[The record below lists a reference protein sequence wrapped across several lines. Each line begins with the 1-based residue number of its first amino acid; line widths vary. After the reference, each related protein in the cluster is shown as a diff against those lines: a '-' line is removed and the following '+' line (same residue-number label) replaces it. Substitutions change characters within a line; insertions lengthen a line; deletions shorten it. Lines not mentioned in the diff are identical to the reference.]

1 MTQAAQRSRILHL
14 DGLRGFAAASVVF
27 YHYTTRFDEHFG
39 HSPDLLFT
47 FPYGGY
53 GVEFFFLISGF
64 VIYLTLERT
73 STVLGFAYKRFTRL
87 YPAYWFCVVLTF
99 AAVRVFGLPGL
110 EVSAAAATVNLSM
123 LNRFV
128 SVPNVD
134 GVYWSLAYELV
145 FYFWIVVLFRLGL
158 LRNLRGT
165 LLICLAVSLVPALLE
180 HWLGDARIPDLA
192 KTVLLTRH
200 STFFLTGMLFYKAR
214 ERGRF
219 EWRDAVVVALALLS
233 LLVTASMGYALAA
246 VVLVACFAW
255 TLHRPPRLLLQR
267 AVIFLGTISYPL
279 YLVHQN
285 VGYVVIRTG
294 YELGLGANLSVLAAL
309 ATAFGIASLVTL
321 WIEQPARRFL
331 NGLWERERVLVQRP
345 PLQGSEPG

>member
-1 MTQAAQRSRILHL
+1 MS
-14 DGLRGFAAASVVF
+14 
-27 YHYTTRFDEHFG
+27 
-39 HSPDLLFT
+39 

-73 STVLGFAYKRFTRL
+73 STTAEFAYKRFTRL

-99 AAVRVFGLPGL
+99 TVVRAFGLPGL
-110 EVSAAAATVNLSM
+110 EVSTAAAAVNLSM

-145 FYFWIVVLFRLGL
+145 FYFWIVVLFRLGWL
-158 LRNLRGT
+158 GDLRRT
-165 LLICLAVSLVPALLE
+165 LTICLAVSVAPALLE
-180 HWLGDARIPDLA
+180 RWLGDARIPDLV
-192 KTVLLTRH
+192 KTVLLTKH
-200 STFFLTGMLFYKAR
+200 CTFFLTGMLLYRVR

-219 EWRDAVVVALALLS
+219 EWRDGAVIAAALLS
-233 LLVTASMGYALAA
+233 LVVTASGSYALASI
-246 VVLVACFAW
+246 VLVALFGLS
-255 TLHRPPRLLLQR
+255 LHRPPRFLLNR
-267 AVIFLGTISYPL
+267 GVIFLGTISYPL

-285 VGYVVIRTG
+285 VGYVVIRAG
-294 YELGLGANLSVLAAL
+294 YRLGLGPDLSVLAAL
-309 ATAFGIASLVTL
+309 ATAFAIASVVTL

-331 NGLWERERVLVQRP
+331 NGLRESEPVLVRP
-345 PLQGSEPG
+345 PIQDSPPG